1 MLCYVDSLEFQSV
14 SDSFRSKQEEKITSL
29 HKDLQSKDNADVEI
43 EKLDYCSKGIYFK
56 KEWWESQALCINFEL
71 KAFFKSSNL
80 LCMLLATLLHC
91 CLRWFTVYA
100 CFYLL
105 ELCFLSRWS
114 I

>member
-1 MLCYVDSLEFQSV
+1 MLCYFDSLEFQSV

-43 EKLDYCSKGIYFK
+43 EKLDYCSKGFYFK

-71 KAFFKSSNL
+71 KAFFQSSNL
-80 LCMLLATLLHC
+80 LCMLCATLLHC
-91 CLRWFTVYA
+91 RVRWFTVYA
-100 CFYLL
+100 YFYLL
-105 ELCFLSRWS
+105 EFCFHSRLS

>member
-43 EKLDYCSKGIYFK
+43 EKLDYCSIYFK

-91 CLRWFTVYA
+91 CLRWFKVYA